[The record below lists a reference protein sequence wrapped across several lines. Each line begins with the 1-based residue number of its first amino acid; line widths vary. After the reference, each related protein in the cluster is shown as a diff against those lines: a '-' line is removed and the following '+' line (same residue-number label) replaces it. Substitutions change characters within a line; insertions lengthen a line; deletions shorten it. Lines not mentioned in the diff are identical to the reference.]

1 MMCGRVQDFGTYRL
15 EKELDVCDWD
25 IVGSELCRATTQ
37 SLEASA
43 RSWSENLRPGT
54 QLEFHMVEAKGCGDC
69 HCRIVAESRDKYPMP
84 PHEQWE
90 CFGPIATEDQI
101 KYTEEK
107 DMVKESMVFRGET
120 EYTFSNG
127 TNMEQD
133 SKEIIKAG
141 TALFQNDIS
150 VTDHTLQVILR
161 GRSETDRSGH
171 TRISVID
178 EPHSIGL
185 EYTERIKNV
194 CHLERNITVPY
205 ISSMENSSIRSY
217 CYNLYPQGHFTGCV
231 SITELLHP
239 FRDSDFVLA
248 DFYFSYFHKAFE
260 KYLQSFH
267 AAEQISVT
275 VIRKL
280 LDKLPMTAEEKKAIA
295 LKKDEKY
302 ICFKL
307 QERIETHFMPMDYM
321 HALLCTFF
329 PDQIF
334 TVIRHEQIIGF
345 MKISSS
351 VSSPDPLFLFQDL
364 LEKMNYTAG
373 LSNYFTD
380 LSMIHIFFMQA
391 EYVIHHFPGNK
402 NADTLR
408 YFENNVLSYM
418 LSQCVSDMPIEA
430 LTDSSLKR
438 VMEYDRKK
446 HTEYLYTL
454 EIYLKNETSI
464 TRTSEELFI
473 HRSSLI
479 KRINKLKKL
488 LQKDLEDPK
497 LRLYYR
503 IWFSLYR
510 ISTIS

>member
-1 MMCGRVQDFGTYRL
+1 M
-15 EKELDVCDWD
+15 
-25 IVGSELCRATTQ
+25 
-37 SLEASA
+37 
-43 RSWSENLRPGT
+43 
-54 QLEFHMVEAKGCGDC
+54 
-69 HCRIVAESRDKYPMP
+69 
-84 PHEQWE
+84 
-90 CFGPIATEDQI
+90 
-101 KYTEEK
+101 
-107 DMVKESMVFRGET
+107 
-120 EYTFSNG
+120 
-127 TNMEQD
+127 
-133 SKEIIKAG
+133 
-141 TALFQNDIS
+141 FQNDIS

-351 VSSPDPLFLFQDL
+351 VSSPDPLFIFQIDFQCIQIL
-364 LEKMNYTAG
+364 RMFFPVVFHYPFQGTVCKRFDRHVGDALRKHIRQNIVFKIPKSICIFISWKMMDN
-373 LSNYFTD
+373 
-380 LSMIHIFFMQA
+380 I
-391 EYVIHHFPGNK
+391 
-402 NADTLR
+402 
-408 YFENNVLSYM
+408 
-418 LSQCVSDMPIEA
+418 
-430 LTDSSLKR
+430 
-438 VMEYDRKK
+438 
-446 HTEYLYTL
+446 
-454 EIYLKNETSI
+454 
-464 TRTSEELFI
+464 
-473 HRSSLI
+473 
-479 KRINKLKKL
+479 
-488 LQKDLEDPK
+488 
-497 LRLYYR
+497 
-503 IWFSLYR
+503 FSLHEK
-510 ISTIS
+510 IMDH

>member
-1 MMCGRVQDFGTYRL
+1 MNLNLTIIRDYLPAEYHTQLYGPVQDKLVCPRPLLYTPCSKLAADKLYILSDVIPKTLRPDPDCSFIFVRSQVPVSWADSGVSILQIKNISDFYQVFNTISEIFNFFDQWENILRNEL
-15 EKELDVCDWD
+15 EKQVDFD
-25 IVGSELCRATTQ
+25 I
-37 SLEASA
+37 
-43 RSWSENLRPGT
+43 
-54 QLEFHMVEAKGCGDC
+54 
-69 HCRIVAESRDKYPMP
+69 
-84 PHEQWE
+84 
-90 CFGPIATEDQI
+90 
-101 KYTEEK
+101 
-107 DMVKESMVFRGET
+107 
-120 EYTFSNG
+120 
-127 TNMEQD
+127 
-133 SKEIIKAG
+133 KEIIKAG

-161 GRSETDRSGH
+161 GKAETDQTGH
-171 TRISVID
+171 TQISVID
-178 EPHSIGL
+178 EPSSIGL

-205 ISSMENSSIRSY
+205 ISSIENSSIHSY
-217 CYNLYPQGHFTGCV
+217 CYYLYPQGHFTGCV

-239 FRDSDFVLA
+239 FRDSDFFLA
-248 DFYFSYFHKAFE
+248 DFYFAYFQKAFE

-267 AAEQISVT
+267 STERISVT
-275 VIRKL
+275 VIQKL
-280 LDKLPMTAEEKKAIA
+280 LDHVPMTAEEKNTIA
-295 LKKDEKY
+295 LKKEEKY

-307 QERIETHFMPMDYM
+307 QERKHTHFMPIDYM
-321 HALLCTFF
+321 HALLCAFF

-334 TVIRHEQIIGF
+334 TVIRHNQIIGL
-345 MKISSS
+345 MKISPSA
-351 VSSPDPLFLFQDL
+351 SSPDFLSLFQDL

-373 LSNYFTD
+373 LSNFFTD
-380 LSMIHIFFMQA
+380 LSLIRTFFLQA
-391 EYVIHHFPGNK
+391 DYVIHHFSHNK
-402 NADTLR
+402 NTDTLQ
-408 YFENNVLSYM
+408 YFENTILSYI
-418 LSQCVSDMPIEA
+418 LSKCVSDMPIEA

-438 VMEYDRKK
+438 VIEYDRKR

>member
-1 MMCGRVQDFGTYRL
+1 MNLNLTIIKDYLPSEYHTRLYGPAQDKLVCPRPLLYAPYSGLTAHKLYMFPDIIPETLSPDPDCSFIFVGNQVPASWAKSGASILQIRNFPDFYQVFNTISDIFNFFDQWENTLRNEL
-15 EKELDVCDWD
+15 EKQADFD
-25 IVGSELCRATTQ
+25 I
-37 SLEASA
+37 
-43 RSWSENLRPGT
+43 
-54 QLEFHMVEAKGCGDC
+54 
-69 HCRIVAESRDKYPMP
+69 
-84 PHEQWE
+84 
-90 CFGPIATEDQI
+90 
-101 KYTEEK
+101 
-107 DMVKESMVFRGET
+107 
-120 EYTFSNG
+120 
-127 TNMEQD
+127 
-133 SKEIIKAG
+133 KEIIKAG

-150 VTDHTLQVILR
+150 VTDHTHQVILR

-380 LSMIHIFFMQA
+380 LSMIHNFFMQA